1 MVLKKMVG
9 LALVVALM
17 VFYISS
23 VKRSQKPNL
32 SVAVEATETSPTRL
46 EEATNSDGSL
56 KLVGER
62 NVTGERV
69 SYAFKILDSQQNSSL
84 LLFDVV
90 ADSGQA
96 FAIPFNSW
104 SADNKHLY
112 YTKERSE
119 RERLL
124 RFQDGWKSV

>member
-1 MVLKKMVG
+1 MVG